1 MAKISLISPPDKLH
15 NNNLAINVI
24 NATQEEK
31 ENLSHYLTKQELEK
45 DLNIFVY
52 SNESNP
58 TWLLDVV
65 NGKNSTYINLDNTV
79 DISVNYTSYML
90 SLSNVYYSS
99 TNKNT
104 LEAYSLINQNA
115 VEDVLDFM
123 EKVFNG

>member
-1 MAKISLISPPDKLH
+1 MAKINLISPPDRLH
-15 NNNLAINVI
+15 NNNLSVNVI

-58 TWLLDVV
+58 TWLLDTV
-65 NGKNSTYINLDNTV
+65 NGKNNTYINLDNTN
-79 DISVNYTSYML
+79 DISVKYTSYML

-99 TNKNT
+99 TDKNT
-104 LEAYSLINQNA
+104 LETYSLINQNS

-123 EKVFNG
+123 KKVFNG

>member
-15 NNNLAINVI
+15 NNSLAINVI